1 MRGSVLRAAAYAAS
15 VLLAL
20 VSAPLLIRHL
30 GIRAFG
36 GYVAALSLVTIVS
49 GLTEAGLNAIAIRE
63 YATLDASARPRVMAN
78 LLGVRLVLGAAGVAV
93 AVGIAVLAGYSG
105 PLVRGT
111 AFAGVGMVILL
122 AQSLLTVPLQA
133 ELRQGWVAF
142 LELLRQ
148 LVVVLFIV
156 ALVLAGAGVEPF
168 LATTIP
174 AGLIV
179 FAATAVLVRRRA
191 RPWPAFEVGTW
202 WPLVRDTI
210 PYAAAIALN
219 AMYLRLA
226 IVVMSIVAT
235 GLETGYFATSFRIL
249 EALLGV
255 PALVVG
261 AAFPI
266 LVRAA
271 RDDHDRFAAAAGR
284 LFELAVITGAWFVV
298 CIEVGAAAAIR
309 IIGGA
314 AAAPAVPVLRIQG
327 LALVA
332 TFVVV
337 ACGFPLLAERRYREV
352 LVANAVGL
360 VASLAL
366 TLALVPAL
374 DARGAA
380 IATVGAELAL
390 AVAVAVLLAR
400 SHRGVRLPWSGV
412 PRIAVAAAGAAAAGL
427 LLPGPVLVDGVVA
440 TAVYAA
446 LLVVV
451 GRFPPELRAA
461 IAAPRRRRAA

>member
-191 RPWPAFEVGTW
+191 RP
-202 WPLVRDTI
+202 
-210 PYAAAIALN
+210 
-219 AMYLRLA
+219 
-226 IVVMSIVAT
+226 
-235 GLETGYFATSFRIL
+235 
-249 EALLGV
+249 
-255 PALVVG
+255 
-261 AAFPI
+261 
-266 LVRAA
+266 
-271 RDDHDRFAAAAGR
+271 
-284 LFELAVITGAWFVV
+284 
-298 CIEVGAAAAIR
+298 
-309 IIGGA
+309 
-314 AAAPAVPVLRIQG
+314 
-327 LALVA
+327 
-332 TFVVV
+332 
-337 ACGFPLLAERRYREV
+337 
-352 LVANAVGL
+352 
-360 VASLAL
+360 
-366 TLALVPAL
+366 
-374 DARGAA
+374 
-380 IATVGAELAL
+380 
-390 AVAVAVLLAR
+390 
-400 SHRGVRLPWSGV
+400 
-412 PRIAVAAAGAAAAGL
+412 
-427 LLPGPVLVDGVVA
+427 
-440 TAVYAA
+440 
-446 LLVVV
+446 
-451 GRFPPELRAA
+451 
-461 IAAPRRRRAA
+461 